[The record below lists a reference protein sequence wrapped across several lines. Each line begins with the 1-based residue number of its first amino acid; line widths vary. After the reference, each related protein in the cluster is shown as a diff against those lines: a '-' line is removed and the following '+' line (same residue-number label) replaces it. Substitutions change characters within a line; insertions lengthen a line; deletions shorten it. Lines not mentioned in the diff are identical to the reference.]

1 MTVSIWQAD
10 GTQPIR
16 EVDFLIVGAGIV
28 GTAAAIFAGQAGRQV
43 TITEMRDV
51 ALGASSRNAGFMLT
65 GLDTYYHRA
74 IERYGHP
81 MTRELWALSLK
92 THDYWRAWA
101 QQAGG
106 VRMQQTG
113 SYLLAESDEEADE
126 LEAAARALTADGIA
140 VEFDRRD
147 PLGRGFKAAIRQ
159 PWDGEVQPV
168 DLAWAMLRLSG
179 AELIANNE
187 VYKVEQVGETAIVH
201 TRQFIF
207 HARHA
212 LLCTN
217 AYSPSVHPYFIGKVM
232 PTRAQCLVTEPL
244 PEPVMSGIGYSDYG
258 YMYYRMT
265 FDNRL
270 LLGGGRKL
278 YKPLE
283 NDTSDDRITDPVQ
296 GFLDAYLRERF
307 PDVSAPVDRRWAGI
321 MGFSADGV
329 PLVGTLP
336 GMPRIGFAVGFT
348 GHGLSFGA
356 GVAERAVDHLISG
369 AHPGAVWAGRL
380 NGRAG

>member
-10 GTQPIR
+10 GTQPIY

-28 GTAAAIFAGQAGRQV
+28 GTAAAIFAAQAGRQV
-43 TITEMRDV
+43 TITDMRDV

-74 IERYGHP
+74 IERYGHD
-81 MTRELWALSLK
+81 TARELWALSLA
-92 THDYWRAWA
+92 THSYWRAWA

-106 VRMQQTG
+106 VRMRQTG
-113 SYLLAESDEEADE
+113 SYLLAESDEEARE
-126 LEAAARALTADGIA
+126 LEAAARALHADGIA
-140 VEFDRRD
+140 VEFDYAD
-147 PLGRGFKAAIRQ
+147 PLGRGFHAAIYQ

-168 DLAWAMLRLSG
+168 DLAHALLRLSG
-179 AELIANNE
+179 AELIPNNE
-187 VYKVEQVGETAIVH
+187 VYRVEQIGDTAIVH
-201 TRQFIF
+201 TRQYIF
-207 HARHA
+207 HARYA

-217 AYSPSVHPYFIGKVM
+217 AYSPFIHPYFNGRVT

-270 LLGGGRKL
+270 LVGGGRKL
-278 YKPLE
+278 YKALE
-283 NDTSDDRITDPVQ
+283 NDTSEDRVTDPVQ
-296 GFLDAYLRERF
+296 QYLDAYLRARF
-307 PDVSAPVDRRWAGI
+307 PDVSASVERRWAGI

-329 PLVGTLP
+329 PLVGTIP
-336 GMPRIGFAVGFT
+336 GMPRVGFAVGFT

-356 GVAERAVDHLISG
+356 GTAERAVDHLLTG
-369 AHPGAVWAGRL
+369 AYPGALWAGRL
-380 NGRAG
+380 DGQIG